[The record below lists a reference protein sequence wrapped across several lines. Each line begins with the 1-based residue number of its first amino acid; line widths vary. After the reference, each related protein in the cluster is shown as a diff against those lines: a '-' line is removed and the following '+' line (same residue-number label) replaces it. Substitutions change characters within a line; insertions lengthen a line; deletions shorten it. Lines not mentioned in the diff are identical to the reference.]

1 MATSNLTN
9 DPLGIDTEDDDS
21 NPLDA
26 LTNLFTSS
34 EEPDPNDPSAMS
46 LVDHLEELRRR
57 IFKILIAVVI
67 FAIVAFVFREQI
79 MTFLTWPLPKAA
91 NTLAHGN
98 QKLTATTLGEG
109 FTTELLISI
118 AAGVVAAL
126 PVILYQAWAFISPG
140 LYSHE
145 KKNAVPF
152 IVVGLVMFL
161 AGLALGFVVLQYPVA
176 WLVGFASDSFT
187 ELISAGS
194 YFTFVA
200 YFLLAF
206 GVAFEIP
213 LVLTFLSLIGM
224 ITAETL
230 VKKRAVAHVGL
241 WIASTLITP
250 GADLYSPIILGVAM
264 SCLFELSIIFI
275 KISTRMRERN
285 EARTAAAEEE

>member
-9 DPLGIDTEDDDS
+9 DPLGINTEDDDS

-34 EEPDPNDPSAMS
+34 EEPDPSDPSAMS

-57 IFKILIAVVI
+57 IFKILISIAVFSV
-67 FAIVAFVFREQI
+67 VAFIFRIQI

-91 NTLAHGN
+91 DVLGG
-98 QKLTATTLGEG
+98 KLTVTGLGEG
-109 FTTELLISI
+109 FTTYLLLSI
-118 AAGVVAAL
+118 AGGFVASL
-126 PVILYQAWAFISPG
+126 PVVLYQAWAFIGPG

-145 KKNAVPF
+145 KKHAVPF
-152 IVVGLVMFL
+152 IVVGLFMFL
-161 AGLALGFVVLQYPVA
+161 AGLALGYVVLQYPVA

-187 ELISAGS
+187 EMVSASS

-206 GVAFEIP
+206 GVVFEIP

-230 VKKRAVAHVGL
+230 TKKRAVAHVGM
-241 WIASTLITP
+241 WIASTVITP
-250 GADLYSPIILGVAM
+250 GADIYSPIILGVAM

-275 KISTRMRERN
+275 RISTRIRERN
-285 EARTAAAEEE
+285 EARAAAAEEE